1 MFTMIENDDLQHIS
15 SVLTDWYKKNKRDLP
30 WRNIHDPYRIWISEI
45 ILQQTRVA
53 QGYDYYLKFTQ
64 QFPDVQSLANAPEDE
79 VLKCWQGLGY
89 YSRARN
95 LQAAAKRIMAQHNGK
110 FPSNYDD
117 ILALKGIGEYTAA
130 AISSF
135 AFKQPYAVV
144 DGNVFRFLSRYF
156 GIDSPIDSGA
166 GKKQFAKLAGLLL
179 DKLQPDLHNQ
189 AIMEFGALQCTP
201 TGPDCMNCPLETS
214 CFAKEQG
221 KISDLPVKEKKTR
234 VTHRFF
240 HHLVFICGEETLLS
254 KRSDKDIWQNLY
266 EFPLYESTKLCSFE
280 EILMEKN
287 WISEIAGLHP
297 IHISYQSKEIK
308 HILSHQ
314 IIHAVFYVV
323 NTESTALQLPHFTP
337 VKIEHLNKYP
347 ISRLTEKFLK
357 KFSENLSCSK
367 NKYIFT
373 AN

>member
-1 MFTMIENDDLQHIS
+1 MIAMIENDDLQHIS
-15 SVLTDWYKKNKRDLP
+15 SVLTNWYKKNKRDLP

-64 QFPDVQSLANAPEDE
+64 QFPDVQLLANAPEDE

-95 LQAAAKRIMAQHNGK
+95 LQAAAKQIMTQHNGK
-110 FPSNYDD
+110 FPSAYDD

-166 GKKQFAKLAGLLL
+166 GKKQFTELANSLL
-179 DKLQPDLHNQ
+179 DKQQPDLHNQ

-201 TGPDCMNCPLETS
+201 TNPDCIHCPLETS
-214 CFAKEQG
+214 CFAKEHD
-221 KISDLPVKEKKTR
+221 KISYLPVKEKKTR
-234 VTHRFF
+234 VTHRYF

-280 EILMEKN
+280 EILMERN
-287 WISEIAGLHP
+287 WLSELVKLNSVHV
-297 IHISYQSKEIK
+297 SYQSKEIK
-308 HILSHQ
+308 HVLSHQ
-314 IIHAVFYVV
+314 IIHAIFYVI
-323 NTESTALQLPHFTP
+323 NTECTTSELSHFIP

-347 ISRLTEKFLK
+347 VSRLTEKFLK
-357 KFSENLSCSK
+357 KFSENLPYSK